1 MRTFADW
8 DDGQPGFLEI
18 DLVAHCGQ
26 WAGGSF
32 LNTLVL
38 TDVATG
44 WTECR
49 PLLHRSEAGVTDAI
63 TQVRQSL
70 PFCVRGLDTDNGSE
84 FINYE
89 MLRYA
94 EIDAHHARQAS
105 APGCS
110 CLASEL

>member
-1 MRTFADW
+1 M
-8 DDGQPGFLEI
+8 
-18 DLVAHCGQ
+18 
-26 WAGGSF
+26 
-32 LNTLVL
+32 L